1 MRGRMIFTIVLMFFY
16 FISSGQTNN
25 LSKQDSNKVLFTC
38 AGELKYPLQA
48 EQNNI
53 QGTVVVVFD
62 IDSNCNYV
70 NIRIEKGIGFGCDE
84 EAIRLVSHCK
94 KTYNI
99 HRSLIKC
106 TPKFNIKLPVTF
118 TKPDEE

>member
-1 MRGRMIFTIVLMFFY
+1 MHGRMIFTIVLMFFN
-16 FISSGQTNN
+16 FISSGQINKS
-25 LSKQDSNKVLFTC
+25 SKQDSNKVLLTC

-94 KTYNI
+94 KTYNVP
-99 HRSLIKC
+99 RSLIKC

-118 TKPDEE
+118 TEPDDE

>member
-25 LSKQDSNKVLFTC
+25 LSKQDSNKVLFSC
-38 AGELKYPLQA
+38 AGQLKYPAQA

-53 QGTVVVVFD
+53 QGTVVVIFD
-62 IDSNCNYV
+62 IDSNCTYV

-94 KTYNI
+94 KTYNVP
-99 HRSLIKC
+99 RSLIKC

-118 TKPDEE
+118 TKPDDE